1 METRSPPTTLTG
13 DACRRLEAIIRD
25 DLEHATVSSAMVLVE
40 EGGRITINELV
51 LRLEDG
57 RMVTLMPLDIPH
69 FSQLIVNRQPPLHD
83 LRPNTPQPQ
92 FLKLPWRQPQALG
105 GLVGRELLGWGI
117 GFGVGHAAMKALFA
131 GEAKRMGTLQ
141 A

>member
-1 METRSPPTTLTG
+1 MTLLTG

-57 RMVTLMPLDIPH
+57 RMVAVSPFSASPNYGEDMRLDVYDDRLAGGH
-69 FSQLIVNRQPPLHD
+69 GWREATVAEDYAEELDD
-83 LRPNTPQPQ
+83 LVRVWHPEPDTVEEVR
-92 FLKLPWRQPQALG
+92 L
-105 GLVGRELLGWGI
+105 
-117 GFGVGHAAMKALFA
+117 
-131 GEAKRMGTLQ
+131 
-141 A
+141 